1 VFRTKKEGGKFM
13 NDILFAGIRK
23 ARMEAEKEIISE
35 NMMGID
41 FSTLMYECNPAVQ
54 LVRVS
59 EELGLYE
66 MEFKKGEW

>member
-1 VFRTKKEGGKFM
+1 M

-23 ARMEAEKEIISE
+23 ARMEAEKEVISE

-41 FSTLMYECNPAVQ
+41 FCSLMYECNPAVQ

>member
-1 VFRTKKEGGKFM
+1 M

-23 ARMEAEKEIISE
+23 ARMEAEKEVVSE

>member
-1 VFRTKKEGGKFM
+1 M

-23 ARMEAEKEIISE
+23 ARMEAEEEVISE

-41 FSTLMYECNPAVQ
+41 FKTLLYECEPIVM
-54 LVRVS
+54 LVRIS
-59 EELGLYE
+59 EDFGLYD

>member
-1 VFRTKKEGGKFM
+1 M

-41 FSTLMYECNPAVQ
+41 FGILLHECKSVVQ
-54 LVRVS
+54 LVRLT
-59 EELGLYE
+59 EDFGGYE

>member
-1 VFRTKKEGGKFM
+1 M

-23 ARMEAEKEIISE
+23 ARMEAEKEVVSE

-54 LVRVS
+54 LVRIS

>member
-1 VFRTKKEGGKFM
+1 M

-23 ARMEAEKEIISE
+23 ARMEAEKEVISE

-54 LVRVS
+54 LVRIS
-59 EELGLYE
+59 EEIGLYE

>member
-1 VFRTKKEGGKFM
+1 M

>member
-1 VFRTKKEGGKFM
+1 M

-23 ARMEAEKEIISE
+23 ARMEAEKEVVSE

-41 FSTLMYECNPAVQ
+41 FSTLLYECKPVVM

-59 EELGLYE
+59 EDFGLYN

>member
-1 VFRTKKEGGKFM
+1 M

-23 ARMEAEKEIISE
+23 ARMEAQKEIISE

-41 FSTLMYECNPAVQ
+41 FATLMYECNPAVQ